1 MSAAPTREPSTATSV
16 TTATA
21 TATAADPVLTA
32 RQLFGVLRENAAA
45 DDENASFPVASLD
58 ALRAS
63 GLMGLSVPVEYGGL
77 GGSLADL
84 AAVAQELGRGS
95 LSTALIWA
103 MHCQQVATLA
113 EYAGPALRSRLLPRI
128 ARGEVY
134 VASVTSEKGKGGHLT
149 SAAAALGREDGD
161 LLIDRDAPIV
171 TGGAQADGFLITM
184 RDSADASANAVT
196 LVYADRE
203 QLETTQRDG
212 WNPMGMRATHSVA
225 MTLRG
230 TVPADQRV
238 GAAGGFAEASA
249 AVFAPAAHI
258 GWSASWLGAVC
269 GVLRDALTTLR
280 EPSGRRDFDLRSEL
294 VLDRIARI
302 RLDVDAVDAFL
313 AQVVREIEEIRRTG
327 GDIGAAPVQLRL
339 NGLKVFASETL
350 MSAADRLMDLLGLRH
365 GYMRGSAIPAER
377 LFRDLKSARLNY
389 SNDRLTT
396 ANGTLALFDPEVSLG

>member
-1 MSAAPTREPSTATSV
+1 MSAPSAQARALSTATP
-16 TTATA
+16 TE
-21 TATAADPVLTA
+21 LA
-32 RQLFGVLRENAAA
+32 RGLVPVLRETAAEA
-45 DDENASFPVASLD
+45 DENASFPVAALD

-77 GGSLADL
+77 GGSLADM

-95 LSTALIWA
+95 LSAALIWA
-103 MHCQQVATLA
+103 MHCQQVVTLA
-113 EYAGPALRSRLLPRI
+113 EYATPGLKSRLLPRI

-134 VASVTSEKGKGGHLT
+134 VASVTSEAGKGGHLT
-149 SAAAALGREDGD
+149 SAAAALGRETDD
-161 LLIDRDAPIV
+161 LLIHREAPIV

-184 RDSADASANAVT
+184 RDAADASSNAVT

-225 MTLRG
+225 MTLHG
-230 TVPADQRV
+230 TVPADQQV
-238 GAAGGFAEASA
+238 GAAGGFADISG

-269 GVLRDALTTLR
+269 GVLSDALTMLR
-280 EPSGRRDFDLRSEL
+280 DPARRRDFNLRSEL

-313 AQVVREIEEIRRTG
+313 GTVVREIEELRRGG

-350 MSAADRLMDLLGLRH
+350 MDAADRLMDLLGLRH
-365 GYMRGSAIPAER
+365 GYMRSSAIPMER
-377 LFRDLKSARLNY
+377 LFRDIKSARLNY

-396 ANGTLALFDPEVSLG
+396 ANGTLTLLDPEVRLV

>member
-1 MSAAPTREPSTATSV
+1 MNAPGTRAHAPAV
-16 TTATA
+16 TPTE
-21 TATAADPVLTA
+21 LA
-32 RQLFGVLRENAAA
+32 RQVSTVLRETAAA
-45 DDENASFPVASLD
+45 DDESASFPTASLD

-103 MHCQQVATLA
+103 MHCQQVLTLA
-113 EYAGPALRSRLLPRI
+113 EYATPGLRGRLLPRI

-134 VASVTSEKGKGGHLT
+134 VASVTSEAGKGGHLT
-149 SAAAALGREDGD
+149 SASAALGREADG
-161 LLIDRDAPIV
+161 LLIHREAPIV
-171 TGGAQADGFLITM
+171 TGGAQADGFLVTM
-184 RDSADASANAVT
+184 RDSADASSNAVT

-203 QLETTQRDG
+203 QLRTTQRDG

-225 MTLRG
+225 MTLHG

-238 GAAGGFAEASA
+238 GEAGGFADVSG

-269 GVLRDALTTLR
+269 GVLSDALTMLR
-280 EPSGRRDFDLRSEL
+280 DPAGRRGFDLRSEL

-313 AQVVREIEEIRRTG
+313 GQVVREVEGIRRSG

-350 MSAADRLMDLLGLRH
+350 MEAADRLMDLLGLRH
-365 GYMRGSAIPAER
+365 GYMRGSAIPVER

-396 ANGTLALFDPEVSLG
+396 ANGTLTLLDPEVRLA